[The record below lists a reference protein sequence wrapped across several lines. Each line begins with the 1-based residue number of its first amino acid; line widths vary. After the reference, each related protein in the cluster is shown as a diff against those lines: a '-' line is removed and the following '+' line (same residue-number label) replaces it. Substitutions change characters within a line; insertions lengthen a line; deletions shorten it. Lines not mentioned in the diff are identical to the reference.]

1 MLENLFVL
9 AVMLTSGF
17 YVLRRLQRISGAGKR
32 AEPACKSCASASCA
46 VEPAAGEKGLRMHSP
61 R

>member
-1 MLENLFVL
+1 MFENLFVL
-9 AVMLTSGF
+9 GVMLVSGL
-17 YVLRRLQRISGAGKR
+17 YIVRRLQRISGAGKR

-46 VEPAAGEKGLRMHSP
+46 VEADTGEKGLRMHSP